1 MRKAPYTGFSVPTA
15 QENNNYK
22 TALLGLIKP
31 TVGEVKVFGERM
43 TFNSSISVGE
53 SGIYLP
59 I

>member
-1 MRKAPYTGFSVPTA
+1 MGFSVPTA

-43 TFNSSISVGE
+43 TFNFSISVGG